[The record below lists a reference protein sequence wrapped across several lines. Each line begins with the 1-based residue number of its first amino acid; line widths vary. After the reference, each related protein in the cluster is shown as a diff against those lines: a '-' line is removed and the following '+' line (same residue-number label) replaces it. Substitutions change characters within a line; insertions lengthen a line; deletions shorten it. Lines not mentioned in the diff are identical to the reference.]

1 MDSIALRPDLRESLE
16 RDAATESRSVEDL
29 VNEAV
34 ARYLR
39 DRQREKIRRETAAY
53 ERLHPQ
59 LRRDHPD
66 RWVAIDGGQLVDVD
80 SDLSVLYARIRAK
93 YGRASVL
100 IRQVR
105 EHPVEDIR
113 VRTPTTDRLPG

>member
-1 MDSIALRPDLRESLE
+1 VDSIALRPDLRESLE
-16 RDAATESRSVEDL
+16 RDAAIESRSVEDL

-39 DRQREKIRRETAAY
+39 DRQREKIRRETAAF
-53 ERLHPQ
+53 ERLHPR

-66 RWVAIDGGQLVDVD
+66 QWVAIDGGQLVDVD
-80 SDLSVLYARIRAK
+80 ADLSALYARVRAK

-105 EHPVEDIR
+105 EHPVDDIR
-113 VRTPTTDRLPG
+113 VRTPSTGRLSA